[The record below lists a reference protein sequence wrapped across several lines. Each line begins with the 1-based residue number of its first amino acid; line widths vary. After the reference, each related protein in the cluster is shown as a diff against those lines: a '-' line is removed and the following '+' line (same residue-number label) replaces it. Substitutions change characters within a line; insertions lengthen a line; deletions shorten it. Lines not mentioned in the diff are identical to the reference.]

1 MGGKST
7 YLRQA
12 ALLVI
17 MAQMGCFVPAK
28 SMRLGVV
35 DRIYTR
41 IGASDNVARGR
52 STFMVEM
59 TETATILNTATP
71 QSLILLDEMGRGT
84 ATFDGL
90 SLAWATLEHLH
101 AQVRARTLFATHYHE
116 LTLLAEQLPGL
127 KNLRVAVKE
136 TPKGI
141 VFLHTIEP
149 GAASKSYGIEV
160 ARLAGLPMSVIERAR
175 QVLLQHEQSEKRNV
189 AQETDAPLQLTM
201 FTPLS
206 QRILDRL
213 EQTDINQLT
222 PLQALNLIE
231 QLKDEIRGRGNS

>member
-1 MGGKST
+1 
-7 YLRQA
+7 
-12 ALLVI
+12 
-17 MAQMGCFVPAK
+17 
-28 SMRLGVV
+28 
-35 DRIYTR
+35 
-41 IGASDNVARGR
+41 
-52 STFMVEM
+52 M
-59 TETATILNTATP
+59 TETATILNTATA

-90 SLAWATLEHLH
+90 SLAWATLEYLH
-101 AQVRARTLFATHYHE
+101 AQVGARTLFATHYHE

-141 VFLHTIEP
+141 VFLHAIEP
-149 GAASKSYGIEV
+149 GAANKSYGIDV
-160 ARLAGLPMSVIERAR
+160 ARLAGLPLSVIERAR

-213 EQTDINQLT
+213 EQTDTNSLT
-222 PLQALNLIE
+222 PLQALNLLE
-231 QLKDEIRGRGNS
+231 ELKNEIRGRGNS